1 LADPQPEA
9 PRVGPGYGAAALIL
23 GLALLMT
30 AVGMPVWLH
39 GLQAASRAQFGIDA
53 PGAMTTGWILVP
65 LTNTFAFISPSLL
78 IIVMPLLAILPLLLL
93 ANGRRFPLRRARVWY
108 GGMRE
113 DPQRSATTS
122 LTFSNA
128 LRTFYS
134 FIYRPTLDTAREHRA
149 TAYFIH
155 RLEVEHDV
163 AEVFGPLLFA
173 SVRRAV
179 WRLAGRLRALQSGD
193 LNFYLGL
200 IGALLIIILG
210 MTLL

>member
-1 LADPQPEA
+1 
-9 PRVGPGYGAAALIL
+9 
-23 GLALLMT
+23 
-30 AVGMPVWLH
+30 
-39 GLQAASRAQFGIDA
+39 
-53 PGAMTTGWILVP
+53 MTTGWILVP
-65 LTNTFAFISPSLL
+65 LTDTFAFISPSLL
-78 IIVMPLLAILPLLLL
+78 VIVMPLLAILPLLLL
-93 ANGRRFPLRRARVWY
+93 AVARGHTPRRARVWY

-128 LRTFYS
+128 MRTFYS

-149 TAYFIH
+149 TTYFIH

-163 AEVFGPLLFA
+163 VEVFGPTLF
-173 SVRRAV
+173 SPVRRAV
-179 WRLAGRLRALQSGD
+179 WRLGGRLRALQSGD

-210 MTLL
+210 LTLI

>member
-1 LADPQPEA
+1 
-9 PRVGPGYGAAALIL
+9 VGPGYDAAVLVL
-23 GLALLMT
+23 GLAVLAT

-39 GLQAASRAQFGIDA
+39 GLEQASLTQFGIDA
-53 PGAMTTGWILVP
+53 PKAMTSGWILVP
-65 LTNTFAFISPSLL
+65 LTDTVAFISPSLL
-78 IIVMPLLAILPLLLL
+78 VIVMPLLAILPLLLL
-93 ANGRRFPLRRARVWY
+93 SVARRYPLRRARVWY

-128 LRTFYS
+128 MRTFYS
-134 FIYRPTLDTAREHRA
+134 FIYRPTLDTAREHRV

-163 AEVFGPLLFA
+163 ADVFGPLLFKPL
-173 SVRRAV
+173 RRAV
-179 WRLAGRLRALQSGD
+179 WRLAGWLRALQSGD

-200 IGALLIIILG
+200 IGALLIVILAL
-210 MTLL
+210 TLV